1 MPSIL
6 TKKTN
11 TNQTVTPNSGNGQH
25 HNNENK
31 TPVATG
37 IDQTAT
43 PNNDNK
49 ANGFVDA
56 QFSMPNEQETKYKES
71 KKGFYT
77 SLIKDVVG
85 VVITGLFITAAVMV
99 PFVAGA
105 VVCSVIAALI
115 AIYTGLHV
123 KNSTLPSYREMR
135 ENEVE
140 RVTGCHPS
148 AQTPGSK
155 RP

>member
-31 TPVATG
+31 TPVLTG

-71 KKGFYT
+71 KKDFYSSSHNNPNKVRYGFM
-77 SLIKDVVG
+77 VVG
-85 VVITGLFITAAVMV
+85 FVCQQRIVM
-99 PFVAGA
+99 
-105 VVCSVIAALI
+105 
-115 AIYTGLHV
+115 T
-123 KNSTLPSYREMR
+123 
-135 ENEVE
+135 
-140 RVTGCHPS
+140 
-148 AQTPGSK
+148 
-155 RP
+155 